1 VALVG
6 SETLAARV
14 ARGFANAGV
23 AFNHEAVSKMIRKEL
38 QELRPAPSPALDC
51 RVLCVQAAAF
61 SLGGDAGRKLPEH
74 LGQPAWAMCCNRL
87 APMRLVPF
95 SYFCTCWNA
104 VPRASPRSASVIRS
118 SRTWRSGSYPW
129 GCEGSAAFR

>member
-1 VALVG
+1 MAPVG
-6 SETLAARV
+6 SGTLAARV

-87 APMRLVPF
+87 APMRFGTLLVF
-95 SYFCTCWNA
+95 LHLLEC
-104 VPRASPRSASVIRS
+104 SA
-118 SRTWRSGSYPW
+118 
-129 GCEGSAAFR
+129 EGVAEVGKRDPVLPHVAERILPMGL